1 MIEIVNMFHLILV
14 NEVQVLQVGDKFC
27 SLDFTAVLG
36 YYGKVIFLLRGT
48 SSTPHHHYHPNSLNR
63 STLSDVSASL
73 MCESMFRKIFNLC
86 LVIVM
91 FNFHKDKD
99 IMSPDITTKLVK
111 LFRKKVG
118 CRQLKNN

>member
-1 MIEIVNMFHLILV
+1 MFHLILV

-36 YYGKVIFLLRGT
+36 YYGKVIFLLTGRDLVNA
-48 SSTPHHHYHPNSLNR
+48 SPALSTKLIKNR

-86 LVIVM
+86 LRIEM

-111 LFRKKVG
+111 LFRKKVR
-118 CRQLKNN
+118 CRQLKKN

>member
-1 MIEIVNMFHLILV
+1 MIKFHLILV
-14 NEVQVLQVGDKFC
+14 NEVQVVQVGDKFC

-36 YYGKVIFLLRGT
+36 YHGKVIFLLTGT
-48 SSTPHHHYHPNSLNR
+48 TSTPHHHYQAHSLNR

-86 LVIVM
+86 LRIGM

-99 IMSPDITTKLVK
+99 IVSPDITTKLVK

-118 CRQLKNN
+118 CRQLKKN